1 MLHVAVAIGALL
13 ITRAVVLSGEAVSF
27 YSVWFIWIGLYTFYF
42 FGRRAAA
49 CHVTLVAA
57 LYAATLAH
65 DPPSSPIARWLT
77 TVATLIVAG
86 VFIATLVR
94 HARRQADAAA
104 ASAQSMARVAQV
116 AHELAGLSDS
126 GAARLALCRGAVR
139 VTQAHAGGLWEPDP
153 DVTRLRLTASTCTAP
168 AQDTVS
174 AGDTSSGV
182 SRAFATGKPVMANE
196 PAGAAGVRLWQP
208 VVRE

>member
-27 YSVWFIWIGLYTFYF
+27 YSAWFIWIGLYTFYF

-94 HARRQADAAA
+94 HAAAFDRQHLH
-104 ASAQSMARVAQV
+104 RTR
-116 AHELAGLSDS
+116 S
-126 GAARLALCRGAVR
+126 GHALGRGHLKR
-139 VTQAHAGGLWEPDP
+139 CL
-153 DVTRLRLTASTCTAP
+153 
-168 AQDTVS
+168 
-174 AGDTSSGV
+174 SGV
-182 SRAFATGKPVMANE
+182 RYRHTRYDG
-196 PAGAAGVRLWQP
+196 GC
-208 VVRE
+208 

>member
-65 DPPSSPIARWLT
+65 DPPSSPIAR
-77 TVATLIVAG
+77 
-86 VFIATLVR
+86 
-94 HARRQADAAA
+94 
-104 ASAQSMARVAQV
+104 
-116 AHELAGLSDS
+116 
-126 GAARLALCRGAVR
+126 
-139 VTQAHAGGLWEPDP
+139 
-153 DVTRLRLTASTCTAP
+153 
-168 AQDTVS
+168 
-174 AGDTSSGV
+174 
-182 SRAFATGKPVMANE
+182 
-196 PAGAAGVRLWQP
+196 
-208 VVRE
+208 